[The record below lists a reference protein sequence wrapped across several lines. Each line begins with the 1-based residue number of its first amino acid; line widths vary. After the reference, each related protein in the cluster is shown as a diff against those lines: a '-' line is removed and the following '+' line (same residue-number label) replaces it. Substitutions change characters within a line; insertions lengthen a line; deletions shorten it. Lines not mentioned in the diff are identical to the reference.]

1 MTSISLYTFCHRLTA
16 IALWMKALK
25 CLSVFELGETWRLPG
40 DLPAR
45 AHGQKATCKLQ
56 FPLFP
61 GEVGAQ
67 TGQHSGPAFLKAFG
81 VTQPLGASL
90 KGFKV

>member
-1 MTSISLYTFCHRLTA
+1 MTSISLYIFCHPLTA

-25 CLSVFELGETWRLPG
+25 CLSIFGLGETWRPPG

-45 AHGQKATCKLQ
+45 AHGQSLQ

-67 TGQHSGPAFLKAFG
+67 IGQHSGPAFLKAFG
-81 VTQPLGASL
+81 VTHPLGASS